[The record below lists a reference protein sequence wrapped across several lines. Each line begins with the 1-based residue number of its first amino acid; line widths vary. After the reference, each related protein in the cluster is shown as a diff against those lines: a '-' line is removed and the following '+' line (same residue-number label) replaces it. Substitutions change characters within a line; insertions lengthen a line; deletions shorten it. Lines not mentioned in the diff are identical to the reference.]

1 MSTNKGSSARPS
13 FFNPK
18 SAGTRFLTGLCN
30 LIIVNFIF
38 LISCIP
44 IITIGA
50 SITSLYRITIA
61 ILAGDNPSVWKDYL
75 IAFKNNFVKATL
87 LQLLYMGAAAFFLF
101 EIYMV
106 NNWMDSQYYWAQYP
120 AYFFLLVIFASSIYA
135 FPLLAWFEES
145 FKQILKNS
153 ILLAISNLP
162 VTIMVTALTAGLA
175 WLVYQFTVT
184 TMSLMIFMG
193 FSSIAM
199 FYSIFYKRIFEK
211 LGAEISFTEKEG
223 RD

>member
-1 MSTNKGSSARPS
+1 MSTNKGPAARPS

-18 SAGTRFLTGLCN
+18 SAGTRFLTGLAN
-30 LIIVNFIF
+30 LIIVNFLF
-38 LISCIP
+38 LITCIP
-44 IITIGA
+44 VITIGA
-50 SITSLYRITIA
+50 SVTSLYRITIA
-61 ILAGDNPSVWKDYL
+61 ILAGDNPSVWRDYL
-75 IAFKNNFVKATL
+75 STFKNNFLKATL
-87 LQLLYMGAAAFFLF
+87 LQLLYMGLAAFFLF

-106 NNWMDSQYYWAQYP
+106 NNMMDEQYYWAQYP
-120 AYFFLLVIFASSIYA
+120 AYFFLFAIFASSIYA

-153 ILLAISNLP
+153 VLIAVSNLP

-175 WLVYQFTVT
+175 WLAYQFTVT

-193 FSSIAM
+193 FSFIAF

-211 LGAEISFTEKEG
+211 LGAKISFDEKEG
-223 RD
+223 KD

>member
-1 MSTNKGSSARPS
+1 MSTNKGPATRPS

-18 SAGTRFLTGLCN
+18 SAGTRFLTSLAN
-30 LIIVNFIF
+30 LIIVNFLF
-38 LISCIP
+38 LITCIP
-44 IITIGA
+44 VITIGA
-50 SITSLYRITIA
+50 SVTSLYRITIA
-61 ILAGDNPSVWKDYL
+61 ILAGDYPSVWRDYL
-75 IAFKNNFVKATL
+75 STFKNNFLKATL
-87 LQLLYMGAAAFFLF
+87 LQLLYMGLAAFFLF

-106 NNWMDSQYYWAQYP
+106 NNMMDEQYYWAQYP
-120 AYFFLLVIFASSIYA
+120 AYFFLFAIFASSIYA

-153 ILLAISNLP
+153 VLIAVSNLP

-175 WLVYQFTVT
+175 WLAYQFTVT

-193 FSSIAM
+193 FSSIAF

-211 LGAEISFTEKEG
+211 LGAKISFDEKEG
-223 RD
+223 KD